1 MKEQL
6 QQELKDLQKARANNL
21 VTVGEY
27 CSLYHAIS
35 QRIKK
40 LN

>member
-1 MKEQL
+1 MKDQL
-6 QQELKDLQKARANNL
+6 QKELTDLQEARKNNL
-21 VTVGEY
+21 VTVSEY

-35 QRIKK
+35 QKIKK

>member
-1 MKEQL
+1 MKAQL
-6 QQELKDLQKARANNL
+6 EQELKDLQKARQNNL
-21 VTVGEY
+21 VTVSEY

-40 LN
+40 LS